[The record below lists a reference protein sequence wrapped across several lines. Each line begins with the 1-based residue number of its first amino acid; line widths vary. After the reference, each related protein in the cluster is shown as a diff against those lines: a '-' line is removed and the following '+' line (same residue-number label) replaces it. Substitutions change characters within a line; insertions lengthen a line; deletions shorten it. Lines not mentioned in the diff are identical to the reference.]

1 MDMITALS
9 MAVKLLQGEEE
20 RYLNHEEIQ
29 NAMVTRHAYL
39 MINDL
44 IDNLKAVKKTEEG

>member
-20 RYLNHEEIQ
+20 RNLSNDDIQ
-29 NAMVTRHAYL
+29 NAMATRHAYL

-44 IDNLKAVKKTEEG
+44 IYNLKAVKETEEG